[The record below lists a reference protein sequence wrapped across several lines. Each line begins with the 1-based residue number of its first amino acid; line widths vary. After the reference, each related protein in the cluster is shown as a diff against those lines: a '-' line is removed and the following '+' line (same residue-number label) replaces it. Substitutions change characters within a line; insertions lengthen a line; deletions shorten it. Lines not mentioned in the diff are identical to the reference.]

1 MPKNRSGGSESHGKG
16 RERPPRLSAPT
27 NQIAE
32 VPLTDEEHRVI
43 GEAILSTDER
53 GDLVMNATLAS
64 EPAPSTP
71 VDLGSTQMSES
82 APEEIEVKR
91 GSWLDRLV
99 NRSYED
105 RFLQALVDQGWTLQ
119 AWLASDES
127 SYGWRAFPPGVSPG
141 GRPYVLLPGTI
152 EPGRA
157 VANLV
162 AALRRAGSFDWEG

>member
-32 VPLTDEEHRVI
+32 VPLTD
-43 GEAILSTDER
+43 DER
-53 GDLVMNATLAS
+53 GPDWRPEPETVDREET
-64 EPAPSTP
+64 PAPSTP